1 MKQLIEV
8 IKQVALAAV
17 REDKPT
23 EIVFG
28 TVVDR
33 APVAEAY
40 LRAGLSG
47 GACVL

>member
-28 TVVDR
+28 TVVTAQPLTVR
-33 APVAEAY
+33 
-40 LRAGLSG
+40 LS
-47 GACVL
+47 